1 MDPWQGFKPGQWMH
15 EIDVRDFIQ
24 KNYRP
29 YLGDASFLS
38 PPPTA
43 PGVCGINAGPC
54 WQKSA
59 NARGFMLLIPTH
71 P

>member
-38 PPPTA
+38 PPTDRTRRLWDK
-43 PGVCGINAGPC
+43 C
-54 WQKSA
+54 
-59 NARGFMLLIPTH
+59 RTLLAEERQR
-71 P
+71 